1 MPTYEYECL
10 ASKKR
15 FEQFQNMT
23 DAPLAK
29 CPECGGP
36 ARRLIAAGSAIV
48 VKGSSSHATKQ
59 GSLSRSG
66 TSCGHS
72 RPCCGREV
80 PCESRPCD
88 R

>member
-10 ASKKR
+10 ATKKR

-23 DAPLAK
+23 DAPLAR

-36 ARRLIAAGSAIV
+36 VRRLIGGGGAVIVKGAGSRR
-48 VKGSSSHATKQ
+48 T
-59 GSLSRSG
+59 SLSQTG
-66 TSCGHS
+66 PSCGRS

-80 PCESRPCD
+80 PCSSPPCD
-88 R
+88 G